1 MVENIFSNKKK
12 PSRHSKPA
20 VSTVAD
26 DDSTDIEQKLDK
38 LENDLMEAIAAKTSG
53 QNIIES
59 YRHATNDLTQW
70 FDAMIKKIDAIDVG
84 SGLNCAQKQEAMAK
98 LQNECDVQGQQNLND
113 FKQKAHQV
121 IELISNLDAQQ
132 VEDQIKSSD
141 RRYNDI
147 VKRVARKTQMI
158 GSTVKGADGIRMEI
172 EQLSDWLKTQ
182 IEQLQQ
188 PQSVEV
194 DSNQLNARIQKLKA
208 TTKDADAKQALIE
221 SLEKRIV
228 NMCNDLEPLE
238 TSQLESQLRDAATE
252 QKHLVELLKS
262 AMANVNEA
270 IQGVKSFESDL
281 DKVRNWIK
289 SKLADVR
296 KQPSTMPLTAK
307 VIENDIQAAKSVEG
321 DIKRFGDES
330 LLDVIKQGQNI
341 VKNCQDDSDKA
352 PIEQTLAHISK
363 EFETLKDEAANRTK
377 QLNDALDARK
387 AFESDLQKLEDWLS
401 EVEITTSA
409 EIQIKSLPLLEEQLR
424 KFESLNGEKEAM
436 KPLLANLN
444 EQGKVIAATLN
455 NADRLKLNEQLKTA
469 KDRFNKPTISD
480 RIRVIEEHIK
490 RYKAAKDK
498 LNESILLMSKL
509 REEIRQLNKPL
520 GSRIED
526 VQSLI
531 MTFERILRDL
541 RQNKNRVTEIQI
553 DDLPELQHV
562 ISQHDDLIGSVEKQ
576 IVSLRQAQILREQ
589 YYHLIDQVNNSI
601 SKLKLE
607 IMEIEKTCDPIEE
620 KIKHYDELM
629 AKIQECEGLLASTN
643 DKGQKIAT
651 EGTVADGNIITEQI
665 QALKQQLQALR
676 KQIETQRRQDE
687 ITLAEHNKLATDL
700 SALLLWLHNNEAACK
715 SRPLLERDPE
725 SVDREIAKHNKF
737 ADDVR
742 QHLKEFEEI
751 DEKND
756 VDSGM
761 PASILNQLSEGR
773 SLRTNLPKEL
783 DDRAK
788 YLDDSKNHRI
798 EYIQKAANFKNWLNQ
813 AELCLEHSK
822 HGIDFANLA
831 TNIDS
836 YKTYFENER
845 AARELISV
853 DIQQTMDAIWPTLQT
868 FDQNELSEEVRQQK
882 NKLETVLGAAK
893 KQRALLEQSLADWL
907 AYQELVGVIE
917 GLLNKVNVEESAAN
931 SLTALQTEVQKAT
944 CALRDLKVS
953 PLIHINGVL
962 AF

>member
-1 MVENIFSNKKK
+1 
-12 PSRHSKPA
+12 
-20 VSTVAD
+20 
-26 DDSTDIEQKLDK
+26 
-38 LENDLMEAIAAKTSG
+38 MEAIAAKTSG

-59 YRHATNDLTQW
+59 YRNATNDLNQW

-84 SGLNCAQKQEAMAK
+84 SGLNCAQKQEAIAK
-98 LQNECDVQGQQNLND
+98 IQNECDVQGQQNLND

-158 GSTVKGADGIRMEI
+158 GSTVKGADGIRSEI
-172 EQLSDWLKTQ
+172 EQLNDWLKTQ

-208 TTKDADAKQALIE
+208 TTKDADAKHALIE
-221 SLEKRIV
+221 SLEKRIA
-228 NMCNDLEPLE
+228 NMANDLEPLE
-238 TSQLESQLRDAATE
+238 TAQLESQLRDATTE

-262 AMANVNEA
+262 AMANVNQA

-296 KQPSTMPLTAK
+296 KQPTTMPLTAK
-307 VIENDIQAAKSVEG
+307 VIEIDIQAAKTVES
-321 DIKRFGDES
+321 DIKKFGDES

-341 VKNCQDDSDKA
+341 VKNCQDDGDKA
-352 PIEQTLAHISK
+352 PIEQTLEYISK
-363 EFETLKDEAANRTK
+363 EFDTLKDEAANRSK
-377 QLNDALDARK
+377 QLTDAFDARK

-401 EVEITTSA
+401 EVEITTST
-409 EIQIKSLPLLEEQLR
+409 EIQIKSLPMLEEQLR
-424 KFESLNGEKEAM
+424 KFEGLNATKEAM
-436 KPLLANLN
+436 KPLLANLS

-455 NADRLKLNEQLKTA
+455 NADRLKLNEQLKTT
-469 KDRFNKPTISD
+469 KDRFNKPTIAD

-490 RYKAAKDK
+490 RYRAAKDK
-498 LNESILLMSKL
+498 LNECIELMNKL
-509 REEIRQLNKPL
+509 RDEIRQLNKPL
-520 GSRIED
+520 GSKIED

-541 RQNKNRVTEIQI
+541 RQNKSRVGEIQI
-553 DDLPELQHV
+553 DQLPELQHV

-576 IVSLRQAQILREQ
+576 IVSLRQAQTLREQ
-589 YYHLIDQVNNSI
+589 YYNLIDQVNNSI

-607 IMEIEKTCDPIEE
+607 IMEIEKTCDPIED
-620 KIKHYDELM
+620 KIKRYDELM
-629 AKIQECEGLLASTN
+629 AKIQECEGFLASTN
-643 DKGQKIAT
+643 DKGQKIASD
-651 EGTVADGNIITEQI
+651 GTVADGNIITEQI
-665 QALKQQLQALR
+665 QSLKQQLQALR

-687 ITLAEHNKLATDL
+687 ITLAEHNKLGNDL

-742 QHLKEFEEI
+742 QHLKELEEI

-761 PASILNQLSEGR
+761 PASILDQLSEGR

-788 YLDDSKNHRI
+788 YLEDSKNHRI
-798 EYIQKAANFKNWLNQ
+798 AYIEKAAHFKNWLNQ
-813 AELCLEHSK
+813 AELCLENSK
-822 HGIDFANLA
+822 HGIDFTNLA

-836 YKTYFENER
+836 YKSYFENER

-853 DIQQTMDAIWPTLQT
+853 DIQQTVDAIWPTLQT

-893 KQRALLEQSLADWL
+893 KQRAQLEQSLADWL

-944 CALRDLKVS
+944 CALRDLKVCTEQ
-953 PLIHINGVL
+953 I
-962 AF
+962 F